1 MNRENELLSWTMWEY
16 IFEPLYF
23 LLRGQ
28 LCSVME
34 GFIEVAEYSHDI
46 EWALG
51 TDREKTFISKTNWP
65 LCYTFFV
72 LSMRV
77 FCMTRKSFMP
87 RRYKWFLMVLAAFHF
102 PPLYSKLLSFYLTKA
117 HVELWTITSIWYIAI
132 MFTGKANILRPF
144 KNKIRLGKTNSIML
158 IPPKISRDVILK
170 TCSVRIK
177 TIKPQ
182 FQSGFIFKYNNI

>member
-1 MNRENELLSWTMWEY
+1 MESVINVYNTFKLYATSLYKRLMSGVNGMNRENELLSWTMWEY

-28 LCSVME
+28 LCFVME

-102 PPLYSKLLSFYLTKA
+102 STF
-117 HVELWTITSIWYIAI
+117 
-132 MFTGKANILRPF
+132 IL
-144 KNKIRLGKTNSIML
+144 
-158 IPPKISRDVILK
+158 
-170 TCSVRIK
+170 
-177 TIKPQ
+177 
-182 FQSGFIFKYNNI
+182 